1 MAARIRAFLVD
12 DEALALKRLSRMLGA
27 TGRVEIVGAGSD
39 PVEALAEIESRKP
52 EVLFLD
58 IEMPGMTGFEML
70 AKLDPQP
77 VVVFTT
83 AYDQYALKAF
93 GVNSVDYLLKPVE
106 QAQLERALDK
116 IERMRRGLDP
126 PQALRELLDRLNAVA
141 AHQPD
146 YPERVAS
153 RIGERVEFVDLGRV
167 THFFAA
173 DKLTYASTP
182 GKNYVVDHTI
192 QELEQRL
199 DPRKFVRI
207 HRATLLNLDYL
218 QELHAWFAGRMMVR
232 LKDEKKTELAV
243 SRDRVK
249 ALKERL
255 GI

>member
-1 MAARIRAFLVD
+1 MRAFLVD
-12 DEALALKRLSRMLGA
+12 DEALALKRLSRMLSA
-27 TGRVEIVGAGSD
+27 TGRVEVVGAHTD
-39 PVEALAEIESRKP
+39 PVEAVAIVLNVKP
-52 EVLFLD
+52 DVLFLD

-77 VVVFTT
+77 IVVFTT

-93 GVNSVDYLLKPVE
+93 GVNSVDYLLKPIE
-106 QAQLERALDK
+106 PIQLNRALDK
-116 IERMRRGLDP
+116 IDRMRGGTEPRQEIRD
-126 PQALRELLDRLNAVA
+126 LLQRLSS
-141 AHQPD
+141 QPE
-146 YPERVAS
+146 YPARIGS
-153 RIGERVEFVDLGRV
+153 RIGERTEFIDLASV

-173 DKLTYASTP
+173 DKLTYAATP
-182 GKNYVVDHTI
+182 AKNYVVDHTI
-192 QELEQRL
+192 QELEQKL

-207 HRATLLNLDYL
+207 HRATLVNLDHL
-218 QELHAWFAGRMMVR
+218 HDLHAWFAGRMMVR